1 MGEGLRILVSNV
13 LTVENPS
20 KEILDWCRKNLVFTN
35 PEYAKKA
42 RMGFWLRDTPKTVSL
57 YEIRGDTLVLPF
69 GVLKSLP
76 KEITDTST
84 FVSEFA
90 PVQKVEY
97 NAEVSLYDYQEK
109 AVQEMLNA
117 KYGILQSPA
126 GSGKGLLLSAK
137 IYTPDGFTRMG
148 DLKIGDV
155 VCNTYGGQSVVT
167 NIFDR
172 GKQFCYK
179 VTFTDDTAI
188 ICDKDHLWTVKNTRK
203 YKAKWETL
211 STEDLY
217 KNGIVMNNNL
227 MYEIPIVKPVMFD
240 SKKVTIEPWLLGAL
254 LGDGCFV
261 NSSIGFSNT
270 EEDIIQN
277 VKNCLDGELVH
288 KSKADYYI
296 ADGGRI
302 KCRLMDYELLGRKS
316 CEKFIPNDYKFNSI
330 DIRLNVLRGLIDTDG
345 SVSGTS
351 ISISSTSKRLIDDCL
366 WIVQSLGG
374 TGKIAE
380 RQTFFTYK
388 GEKKKGEIS
397 YRLYLKLYNFEPF
410 TSEKHKK
417 SFVPRTKYIKAYR
430 RMKSIEITAPQVT
443 RCIEVNS
450 IDNLFITDSFIATHN
465 TQMGIALATRL
476 GKKTLWLCHTLDL
489 IRQSKERAEQYI
501 DKSLLG
507 AIVSGK
513 VNIGKGITFA
523 TVQTMSKLDLQAYK
537 NEWDCIITDEVHRV
551 AGSPTAVTQYMKVLN
566 NLSARHKYGLSATVH
581 RSDGMIEATF
591 ALVGEVAYRVPDEA
605 VSGRIMNVGILPV
618 GTGIQLD
625 REALNTDGT
634 LNYSK
639 LITYLTK
646 NEERQQVIIDA
657 LLENE
662 GHSCLILSDRL
673 EHLEDLISR
682 LPTVTQ
688 MDAVMV
694 SGKMTSKKGKA
705 EREKAIEDMRTGEKK
720 YLFATYS
727 LCKEGLDIP
736 RLDRLFLTTPQKDF
750 AVVTQSIGRIARTF
764 EGKEPPI
771 AYDFVDDIGYLVK
784 SYKKRCST
792 YRKNRCY
799 FVEGK

>member
-1 MGEGLRILVSNV
+1 MTVKVSNV

-20 KEILDWCRKNLVFTN
+20 KEILDWCKKNLIFTN

-57 YEIRGDTLVLPF
+57 YEIRGDTLILPF

-76 KEITDTST
+76 KEITDAST
-84 FVSEFA
+84 FVSEFVS
-90 PVQKVEY
+90 PQKVEY
-97 NAEVSLYDYQEK
+97 NAEVNLYDYQEK
-109 AVQEMLNA
+109 AVNEMLKA

-137 IYTPDGFTRMG
+137 IYTPDGFIRMG
-148 DLKIGDV
+148 DLKVGDK
-155 VCNTYGGQSVVT
+155 VCNTYGGISIVT

-172 GKQFCYK
+172 GKQFCYRI
-179 VTFTDDTAI
+179 TFTDDTSI
-188 ICDKDHLWTVKNTRK
+188 ICDKDHLWTVRNTRGH
-203 YKAKWETL
+203 KAKWEAI
-211 STEDLY
+211 SAGDLY
-217 KNGIVMNNNL
+217 KNGVTTKNNCRIF
-227 MYEIPIVKPVMFD
+227 EIPITHPVMFN
-240 SKKVTIEPWLLGAL
+240 SKRVAIEPWLLGAL
-254 LGDGCFV
+254 LGDGSFV
-261 NSSIGFSNT
+261 TNTIGFSNT
-270 EEDIIQN
+270 ERDIIQN
-277 VKNCLDGELVH
+277 VTKHLDGELV
-288 KSKADYYI
+288 SKGNNDYYI
-296 ADGGRI
+296 ADGGRM
-302 KCRLMDYELLGRKS
+302 KCRLMDYELFGRKS
-316 CEKFIPNDYKFNSI
+316 NEKFIPTDYKFNSI
-330 DIRLNVLRGLIDTDG
+330 DVRLGVLRGLIDTDG
-345 SVSGTS
+345 SVEGTS
-351 ISISSTSKRLIDDCL
+351 VSISSTSKTLIDDCL

-374 TGKIAE
+374 TGKITE
-380 RQTFFTYK
+380 RQTFYTYK
-388 GEKKKGEIS
+388 GEKKKGKIS
-397 YRLYLKLYNFEPF
+397 YRLYLKLYDLEPF
-410 TSEKHKK
+410 SSEKHK
-417 SFVPRTKYIKAYR
+417 SNFTPRTKYTKAYR
-430 RMKSIEITAPQVT
+430 RIKSIEITAPQET

-450 IDNLFITDSFIATHN
+450 NDNLFVTDSFIVTHN

-507 AIVSGK
+507 TIVSGK

-551 AGSPTAVTQYMKVLN
+551 TGSPTAVTQYMKVLN

-591 ALVGEVAYRVPDEA
+591 ALVGEVAYRVPDEEVA
-605 VSGRIMNVGILPV
+605 DKIMQVGILPV
-618 GTGIQLD
+618 GTGIEMS

-634 LNYSK
+634 LNYTK
-639 LITYLTK
+639 LVSYLTK
-646 NEERQQVIIDA
+646 NDDRQQTIVEA

-673 EHLEDLISR
+673 EHLEDLIGR

-688 MDAVMV
+688 MDTVMI

-705 EREKAIEDMRTGEKK
+705 DRERAIEDMRTGKKK

-736 RLDRLFLTTPQKDF
+736 RLDRLFLTTPQKDY
-750 AVVTQSIGRIARTF
+750 AVITQSIGRIARTF
-764 EGKEPPI
+764 EGKESPV
-771 AYDFVDDIGYLVK
+771 AYDFVDNIGYLIK

-792 YRKNRCY
+792 YKKNRCY
-799 FVEGK
+799 FVEDKCE